1 MVSINRLTKIVAFS
15 EKPQDFFKKMRRG
28 HFFLPI
34 YHFFRHL
41 TSFLHVDH
49 WFCLSG
55 NDEIDSPSNMT
66 FCNIYFIQCNI
77 WKIKFDK
84 INKK

>member
-15 EKPQDFFKKMRRG
+15 EKSQDFFKKMRRRY
-28 HFFLPI
+28 FFPPI
-34 YHFFRHL
+34 YHFFHHL
-41 TSFLHVDH
+41 TFFLHVDH

-55 NDEIDSPSNMT
+55 NHEIDSPSRMT